1 MREFNKRLW
10 DNTACLTSPRLFNC
24 IVNLEGGEK
33 IVQSQADGVAERW
46 NDWLRDFSRST
57 LLEGASPPL
66 IAGSLITG
74 RVSSQARSR
83 WGWSHS
89 SSPSHPPHWLC
100 GSFLFS
106 SLSVFYEPLQGPF
119 AVPWLGTVT
128 GAACRVRFRLP
139 PPTREASN
147 QLEAVSKHTPGQ
159 PSISSRGT
167 ITQPLRGSALRHRT
181 VNLCLITHWSVVTS
195 PAGRGEALGRDGDDR
210 IYWAGKQK
218 K

>member
-106 SLSVFYEPLQGPF
+106 SLSVFYEPLQAFCSPL
-119 AVPWLGTVT
+119 ARHSHRR
-128 GAACRVRFRLP
+128 CLP
-139 PPTREASN
+139 SAFPTPSTHA
-147 QLEAVSKHTPGQ
+147 GGFQ
-159 PSISSRGT
+159 PT
-167 ITQPLRGSALRHRT
+167 
-181 VNLCLITHWSVVTS
+181 WSC
-195 PAGRGEALGRDGDDR
+195 
-210 IYWAGKQK
+210 K
-218 K
+218 